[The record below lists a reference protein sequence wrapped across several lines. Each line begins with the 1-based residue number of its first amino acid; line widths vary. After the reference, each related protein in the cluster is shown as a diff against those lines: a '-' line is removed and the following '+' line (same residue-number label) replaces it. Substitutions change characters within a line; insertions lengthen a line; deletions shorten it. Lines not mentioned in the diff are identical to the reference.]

1 MTQENFIYVAD
12 NAFSAEFCA
21 VTIQYFENMVEA
33 GFVRNR
39 QQENPNVSKLL
50 KDDNFLF
57 LGSEDTVCNVRTRG
71 IGETFNNTLW
81 SVYNAY
87 TNEYDVL
94 KSSGLL
100 YNHEIKIQ
108 KTAIGGGYHGWHYEA
123 DNIENSRRV
132 FAYILYLNDVEE
144 GGETE
149 FLYLHKRIKPK
160 AGTLVIFPAGF
171 IHTHRGNPPLSNEK
185 YILTGWLEY

>member
-1 MTQENFIYVAD
+1 MTQENFMLIAK
-12 NAFSAEFCA
+12 NAFSQEFCNS
-21 VTIQYFENMVEA
+21 TIDYFNNMVEA
-33 GFVRNR
+33 GFVRTR
-39 QQENPNVSKLL
+39 QQENPNVPKTV
-50 KDDNFLF
+50 KDDKFLF
-57 LGSEDTVCNVRTRG
+57 LGAEDIVCNVRTRG
-71 IGETFNNTLW
+71 IGEFFNNGLW
-81 SVYNAY
+81 GAYNAL
-87 TNEYDVL
+87 TDQFDAL
-94 KSSGLL
+94 KNSGLL

-108 KTAIGGGYHGWHYEA
+108 KTAVGGGYHGWHYES

-149 FLYLHKRIKPK
+149 FLYFHKRIKPK

-171 IHTHRGNPPLSNEK
+171 THTHRGNPPLSNEK